1 MVIFSNLWGYLLGV
15 LERLQFM
22 RRDWEKIQGFGGGGD
37 PKPNSS
43 LLFEILSLLPN
54 VIPVNNI
61 QTAIFLDQLQARCGW
76 QL

>member
-1 MVIFSNLWGYLLGV
+1 MVVWLFFSNLWGYLLGV

-43 LLFEILSLLPN
+43 RF
-54 VIPVNNI
+54 
-61 QTAIFLDQLQARCGW
+61 
-76 QL
+76 

>member
-43 LLFEILSLLPN
+43 RFK
-54 VIPVNNI
+54 IPKLWHLCKWALMSYYLRFSVCC
-61 QTAIFLDQLQARCGW
+61 QMSYQ
-76 QL
+76 